1 MSLRRA
7 ARCIV
12 FYRKTGL
19 LDFCRKVEIML
30 DKTIVL

>member
-7 ARCIV
+7 ACCIV

-19 LDFCRKVEIML
+19 LDFCRKVEILL